1 MKGGDRS
8 LGRAE
13 HCSLDHSPEVFFSA
27 SASLFASKYMD
38 VCVSVFFFRLKA
50 KFRGLDRGNG
60 ALEQDVKSTYVYC
73 ICQNIENVYFTY
85 SDAQN
90 ALRLSGSTTLELQ
103 LRFLYSISSP
113 NSLLRPHQARN
124 KLCRFRLWGVL
135 QKLLP
140 ERAEVVHNS

>member
-73 ICQNIENVYFTY
+73 IYKNIENVF
-85 SDAQN
+85 
-90 ALRLSGSTTLELQ
+90 
-103 LRFLYSISSP
+103 ISRTQMPRMHCVCQAAPRWSF
-113 NSLLRPHQARN
+113 NYDFFILFHHQIH
-124 KLCRFRLWGVL
+124 F
-135 QKLLP
+135 
-140 ERAEVVHNS
+140 